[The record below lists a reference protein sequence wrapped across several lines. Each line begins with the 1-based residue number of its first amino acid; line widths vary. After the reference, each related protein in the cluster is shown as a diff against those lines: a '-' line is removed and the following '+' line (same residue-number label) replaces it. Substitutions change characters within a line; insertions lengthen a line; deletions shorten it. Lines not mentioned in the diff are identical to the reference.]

1 MFELLTKK
9 SEAESRLLSGIAN
22 KLGDPSRKI
31 ASKAGYLL
39 SQLLLEHPAMKPVV
53 VREVRGPPPN
63 ERNEVCPTRLHHNL
77 QAAQYNSAAVWQ
89 GDAERTH
96 PICLRGPSAIGL
108 TSTITG

>member
-1 MFELLTKK
+1 MFELLSKK

-53 VREVRGPPPN
+53 VREVRGRREIPAI
-63 ERNEVCPTRLHHNL
+63 ECPIRGRVFSLGIQGRSCTSNCDCWTPLHSPWLPLH
-77 QAAQYNSAAVWQ
+77 AA
-89 GDAERTH
+89 R
-96 PICLRGPSAIGL
+96 
-108 TSTITG
+108 